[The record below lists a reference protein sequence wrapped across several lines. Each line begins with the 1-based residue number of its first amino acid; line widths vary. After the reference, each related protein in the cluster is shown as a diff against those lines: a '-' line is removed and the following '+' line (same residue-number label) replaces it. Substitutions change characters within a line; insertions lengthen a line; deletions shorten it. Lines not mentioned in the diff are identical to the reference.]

1 MIAMQ
6 CAQVPFLTNIYN
18 VMASSAKLDNA
29 GNDSLPLCA
38 HLTGAHDVILRGSHL
53 ISFADIQVK
62 DPPKVR
68 TSYVVVIYVDGEK
81 KFKSKKKTNGSPT
94 QWQEDHQL

>member
-1 MIAMQ
+1 MQ

-81 KFKSKKKTNGSPT
+81 KFKSKKRTNGSPT
-94 QWQEDHQL
+94 QWQEDHRL